1 MYCTRRCELKE
12 ISKNCGQWE
21 KETRLGVVRW
31 RENKTGKMKYMRL
44 ILIQIISKRATDIR
58 RNGNA

>member
-1 MYCTRRCELKE
+1 MQTCELKE

-31 RENKTGKMKYMRL
+31 REIKTVQVEMHAIDSDTNNL
-44 ILIQIISKRATDIR
+44 
-58 RNGNA
+58 